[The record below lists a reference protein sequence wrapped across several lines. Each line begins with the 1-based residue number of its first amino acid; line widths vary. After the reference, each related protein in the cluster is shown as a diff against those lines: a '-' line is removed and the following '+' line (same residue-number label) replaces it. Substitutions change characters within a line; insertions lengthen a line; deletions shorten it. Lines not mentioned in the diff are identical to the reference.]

1 MRFPIIAG
9 ATLKLMQVL
18 QAGGRHLVRLELDP
32 DVLCQAAEEAG
43 FTASAEVR
51 ERSIVLDLAAPDR
64 PGPLLLFDGADPSNT
79 GWFARC
85 QFYVDARS
93 GAVMQTPFFL
103 ANQRDASGKL
113 NPRGVRLQILTE
125 LPLHARL
132 PGRQPVT
139 EKALLAVYVALLR
152 GLAENGIALC
162 GSGSVQPLAGRLE
175 TARK

>member
-1 MRFPIIAG
+1 
-9 ATLKLMQVL
+9 MQLV
-18 QAGGRHLVRLELDP
+18 QAGGRQWVQLELDAG
-32 DVLCQAAEEAG
+32 LLRQAAEEEG
-43 FTASAEVR
+43 FACKAETR

-64 PGPLLLFDGADPSNT
+64 EAPLLLFDGADPANT

-103 ANQRDASGKL
+103 ANLPDAHGRV

-125 LPLHARL
+125 LPVHARL

-139 EKALLAVYVALLR
+139 EKALLGVYITLLR
-152 GLAENGIALC
+152 GLTQNGVALC
-162 GSGSVQPLAGRLE
+162 GTGAVQPLAGRPE
-175 TARK
+175 PARK